1 MLLRFMK
8 NLSMSVK
15 LLIVLLTAAMLLWI
29 TGYEAMRLIQSFGS
43 YEAMC
48 LIVGWFCHSFSVQQ

>member
-1 MLLRFMK
+1 MLLCFMK
-8 NLSMSVK
+8 NLSMNVK
-15 LLIVLLTAAMLLWI
+15 LLIVLLTAVMLLWN
-29 TGYEAMRLIQSFGS
+29 TGYEAMCLIKSFGS